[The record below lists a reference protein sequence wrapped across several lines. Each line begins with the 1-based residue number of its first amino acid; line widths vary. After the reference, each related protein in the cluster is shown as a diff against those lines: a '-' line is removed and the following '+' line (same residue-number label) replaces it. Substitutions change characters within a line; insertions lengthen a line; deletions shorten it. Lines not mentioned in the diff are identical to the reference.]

1 LSSATRAARI
11 EARPDRDEEVG
22 FVATYLFRF
31 SYTPES
37 WAALIDHPEDRREM
51 LATRVFAFGGQLQGF
66 WYSFGEHD
74 GYALVELPDN
84 VSAAAVMAA
93 VSATG
98 SLRHLEAIVLV
109 TAEDM
114 VEALGRAQEFGYKQP
129 GTLPG

>member
-93 VSATG
+93 ISATG

-114 VEALGRAQEFGYKQP
+114 LEALGRAQEFGYKQP